1 MEERVLIRTRCAS
14 CGKVVYIT
22 EEDYRKRRERCR
34 CRKRRIVR
42 VAALRMA
49 SMVTSLLFFCLFL
62 GLLGGMEAGTLDIW
76 PGFCLSA
83 LCGGAGLLLAALSV
97 AEDRP

>member
-22 EEDYRKRRERCR
+22 AEDYRKRRERCR
-34 CRKRRIVR
+34 CRKRRMVR
-42 VAALRMA
+42 AAVLRMVA
-49 SMVTSLLFFCLFL
+49 VTASLLFFCLFL

-83 LCGGAGLLLAALSV
+83 LCGGGCLLMAALSV